1 VKNINKIKSLI
12 KEVCAGYFT
21 EMGSINNY
29 CCTEERDCVF
39 FRSNKDL
46 PSCKYFED
54 GVLHLDKDLEY
65 EYRQEREM
73 ALVHKTPVKT
83 NVKCTRC
90 NQYFKA
96 VSNRQSYC
104 ETCKK
109 IVKREQAKLSMQK
122 KRDKTA

>member
-12 KEVCAGYFT
+12 KESCAGYFA
-21 EMGSINNY
+21 ENNY
-29 CCTEERDCVF
+29 CCSRDGSCIF
-39 FRSNKDL
+39 FRSNEGL
-46 PSCKYFED
+46 FGCKYFED
-54 GVLHLDKDLEY
+54 GVLPLEKDLEY
-65 EYRQEREM
+65 EYRQEHMM
-73 ALVHKTPVKT
+73 AVVHKIPVKT
-83 NVKCTRC
+83 NVKCSRC